1 MEEARVPERTQTK
14 KDIRSMDYEQLQQE
28 VALLGEKPFRAKQL
42 YQWMHEKLA
51 GSFDEMT
58 NLPKNFREKLKE
70 QYDYTV
76 LTLEDRLISGI
87 DGTEKYLFGLEDGNV
102 IESVLMRYHHGNS
115 VCISSQVGCRM
126 GCRFCASTLLGLE
139 RSLTPAEM
147 LNEVYMAG
155 KDSGQKI
162 SSIVLMGIGEPLDNF
177 DNVMDFLEILSSP
190 QGLN

>member
-1 MEEARVPERTQTK
+1 MEEREVTQRTQK
-14 KDIRSMDYEQLQQE
+14 RKDIRSMDYEQLQQE
-28 VALLGEKPFRAKQL
+28 MAALGEKPFRAKQL

-51 GSFDEMT
+51 GSFEEMT
-58 NLPKNFREKLKE
+58 NLPKSFREKLKE

-126 GCRFCASTLLGLE
+126 GCRFCASTLGGLDKAAAAV
-139 RSLTPAEM
+139 RDA
-147 LNEVYMAG
+147 
-155 KDSGQKI
+155 
-162 SSIVLMGIGEPLDNF
+162 
-177 DNVMDFLEILSSP
+177 
-190 QGLN
+190 